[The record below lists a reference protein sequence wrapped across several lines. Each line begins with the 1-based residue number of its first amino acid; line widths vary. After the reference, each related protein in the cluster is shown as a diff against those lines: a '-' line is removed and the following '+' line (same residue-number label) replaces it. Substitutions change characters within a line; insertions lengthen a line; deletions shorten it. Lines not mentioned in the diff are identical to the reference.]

1 MTTYNN
7 IIEVLKDNRQLVIN
21 KYNESGKAISL
32 KDYMNEVI
40 RFFESHTG
48 KARKC
53 IKGSCDTSLYICEA
67 CTEANKKANNTRA
80 WQQICRL
87 AHEERLSQMNCRGW
101 YQKNFQ

>member
-7 IIEVLKDNRQLVIN
+7 MIEVLKDNRQLVIN

-40 RFFESHTG
+40 NFFANHKG
-48 KARKC
+48 KANKC
-53 IKGSCDTSLYICEA
+53 IKGSLDTGSYICEA
-67 CTEANKKANNTRA
+67 CKEANKKANNTRA
-80 WQQICRL
+80 WREARRL
-87 AHEERLSQMNCRGW
+87 ANEEHIKQMNCRGW